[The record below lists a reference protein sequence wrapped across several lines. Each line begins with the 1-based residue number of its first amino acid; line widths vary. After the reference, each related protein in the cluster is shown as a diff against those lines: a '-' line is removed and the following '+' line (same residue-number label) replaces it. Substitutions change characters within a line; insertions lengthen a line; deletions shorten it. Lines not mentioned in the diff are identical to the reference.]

1 MSKITAL
8 TPKTYQGKPSGFTV
22 TFEDGRNGN
31 LEQKQSD
38 NGLRVGDEVV
48 VTEIPYTSKAGKQ
61 STLYGVRLMQQSAA
75 QLPSPSANVPLT
87 PPKPQIHVGTPKS
100 IQELKTEAAISCT
113 RFMVDAFIADKAEWA
128 EIAEKQKVLYA
139 LVSGEIDDCF
149 KN

>member
-8 TPKTYQGKPSGFTV
+8 EQKTFQGKPSGYKI
-22 TFEDGRNGN
+22 TFDDGRSGN
-31 LEQKQSD
+31 MEEKQSD
-38 NGLRVGDEVV
+38 KGLRIGDDVV

-61 STLYGVRLMQQSAA
+61 SILYGAKLMQQSAA
-75 QLPSPSANVPLT
+75 QTPSTPANVPI

-113 RFMVDAFIADKAEWA
+113 RFLVDCFIADKAEWG
-128 EIAEKQKVLYA
+128 EIAEKQKILYA

-149 KN
+149 KS